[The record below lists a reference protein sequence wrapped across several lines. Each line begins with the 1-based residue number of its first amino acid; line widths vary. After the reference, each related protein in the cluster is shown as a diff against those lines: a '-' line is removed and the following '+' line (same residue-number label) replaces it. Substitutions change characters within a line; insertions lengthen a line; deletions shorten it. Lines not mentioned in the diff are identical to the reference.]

1 MSKSRKPH
9 GLIDLAKP
17 HPQTHPHTMK
27 RILALMLVAVSV
39 ACLQAAP
46 ERTVSSR
53 ADGIEKVVQI
63 ATPQLNIQVADFN
76 AALFTTPVAVLVDV
90 RPQAASTK
98 VFAFSAA
105 PVHWKVAY
113 RAPIVEIGLICA
125 ASPPT
130 APLGPDN
137 PGALGFVADNKT
149 PSAWLTPDTADPT
162 IEVAQEGQNRQALT

>member
-1 MSKSRKPH
+1 MSKLRKPY
-9 GLIDLAKP
+9 GLIDLANP

-27 RILALMLVAVSV
+27 RIFALMLVAVSV

-46 ERTVSSR
+46 ERTVSSQ
-53 ADGIEKVVQI
+53 AGGIEKVVQT

-98 VFAFSAA
+98 VVAFSAA
-105 PVHWKVAY
+105 PAHWKVAY

-125 ASPPT
+125 ASLPN

-137 PGALGFVADNKT
+137 PGTLGFVADNKT

-162 IEVAQEGQNRQALT
+162 IEVAKGTELT